1 LSKEAISVLKRV
13 LVVGLLVLAS
23 AVVALATASEPLLFP
38 LADAAALAAYPAG
51 EPARVLYVLALPEA
65 ELAVIIRPLS
75 REEYGA
81 FQIQG
86 IGHQLIERQM
96 LAATLVLPRLKE
108 GEIAALPPEV
118 VALVQRAV
126 NRISGFTVF
135 PDVALPG
142 EGG

>member
-1 LSKEAISVLKRV
+1 MLKRA
-13 LVVGLLVLAS
+13 LAVGVLVLAGVGMS
-23 AVVALATASEPLLFP
+23 MAAPGPGLFR
-38 LADAAALAAYPAG
+38 LADAAALAAYPTG
-51 EPARVLYVLALPEA
+51 EPGTELYVLALPEA
-65 ELAVIIRPLS
+65 RLAVIIRPLS

-81 FQIQG
+81 FQIQA

-96 LAATLVLPRLKE
+96 LAAALALPRLGE

-118 VALVQRAV
+118 VELIQRAV
-126 NRISGFTVF
+126 NEVSGFTVF